1 VCFPRLR
8 VNLVRVG
15 IVLALCE
22 CILAFCKKN
31 DFFDRMIV
39 FSASFSAMY
48 FEWVPVAHGSIGHE
62 PFTALGQ
69 WEIPRHG
76 SL

>member
-1 VCFPRLR
+1 MPT
-8 VNLVRVG
+8 VRQFY
-15 IVLALCE
+15 IE
-22 CILAFCKKN
+22 NKHEINKRIN
-31 DFFDRMIV
+31 TDFAYEVIID
-39 FSASFSAMY
+39 
-48 FEWVPVAHGSIGHE
+48 E